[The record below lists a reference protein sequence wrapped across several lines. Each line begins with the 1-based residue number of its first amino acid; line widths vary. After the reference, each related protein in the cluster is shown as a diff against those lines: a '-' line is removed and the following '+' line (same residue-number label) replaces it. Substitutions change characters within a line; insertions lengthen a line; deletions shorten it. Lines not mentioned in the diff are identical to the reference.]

1 MGPSVFVFYAVQD
14 FFQKARISVASFE
27 SNSVAGTSTARS
39 VKAAE
44 SSSGAPADAPLPDEE
59 LVRRV
64 LLGNTEAFDALV
76 VRYQDRV
83 YSLLVRLSGSEEAA
97 EDLAQETFFK
107 AYRALSSF
115 RQGSAFYTWLFRI
128 AANTAFTRRRNEGRR
143 RAHEG
148 VSLDAEGSGKGDEDG
163 SLKEQV
169 ADRKEES
176 PDANLERQGLRE
188 RIQQGLAQLDEN
200 DRAVIV
206 LRDIDGLD
214 YDAIAEVMKITR
226 AAVKS
231 RLHRA
236 RLELAKKLKDLK
248 PE

>member
-1 MGPSVFVFYAVQD
+1 
-14 FFQKARISVASFE
+14 
-27 SNSVAGTSTARS
+27 VAGTSTAS
-39 VKAAE
+39 VVKAAE
-44 SSSGAPADAPLPDEE
+44 APPSGARPDAALSLSDEE
-59 LVRRV
+59 IVKRV
-64 LLGNTEAFDALV
+64 LIGNTEAFDTLV
-76 VRYQDRV
+76 VRYQDKV
-83 YSLLVRLSGSEEAA
+83 YSLLVRMSGSEEAA
-97 EDLAQETFFK
+97 EDLAQETFLK
-107 AYRALSSF
+107 AYRALASF

-148 VSLDAEGSGKGDEDG
+148 VSLDADGGQKGDEDG

-176 PDANLERQGLRE
+176 PSANLEREGLRE
-188 RIQQGLAQLDEN
+188 RIQQGLSELDEN

-214 YDAIAEVMKITR
+214 YDAIAEVLKISR